1 MLSYLDIRYLFW
13 RDVLRAGRWRGHQR
27 ATAMDRRDVT
37 VIVILTLMLALWI
50 GDGMKRATSATARP
64 ALALF
69 NRDADPR
76 ASIRQPE
83 SRSQLPS
90 PPAYHCFKDT
100 RVGMAC
106 YPY

>member
-13 RDVLRAGRWRGHQR
+13 RDVVRAGRWRGHQG
-27 ATAMDRRDVT
+27 ATAMDRRNVT
-37 VIVILTLMLALWI
+37 FIVILTLMLALWI
-50 GDGMKRATSATARP
+50 GDGMERATSAAARP
-64 ALALF
+64 ALGLF

-76 ASIRQPE
+76 NSIRQPE
-83 SRSQLPS
+83 SRSQFPS

-100 RVGMAC
+100 RIGMAC